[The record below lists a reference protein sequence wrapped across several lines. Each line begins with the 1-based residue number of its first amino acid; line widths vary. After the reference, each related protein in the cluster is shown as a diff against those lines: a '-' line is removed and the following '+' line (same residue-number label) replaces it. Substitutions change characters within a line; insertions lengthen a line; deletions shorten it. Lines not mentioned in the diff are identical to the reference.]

1 MIVRKT
7 AEQIKEEILSHLKE
21 TPLSIEQIRIK
32 VESNWSTINNYLQEL
47 NKEGKVKEII
57 SADKAKIYQRIF
69 GDTYFDIPITD
80 DERKKF
86 RALFSLILQE
96 YKLTG
101 SIPTKTHFA
110 KCAVHVIKNES
121 SGLSDLPTIWYLYGL
136 IPQMIADPSKD
147 YQEEG
152 TLENKLEIINLIIE
166 FIKKNKNKMPS
177 QLQREQHIEYGE
189 ELYILSDKFFEVLNK
204 KEWKNEEILEILNK
218 FFIACPVDKEFPE
231 IFDLSEIVFSII
243 RKLALMNIE
252 LQNYRKEILL
262 AFDSLWKLIALY
274 KLYKSRITGKN
285 AIDKTLLLKFYLGN
299 AFESRKISLQETI
312 LEINSV
318 YHSKLTHFDS
328 SKIKISKEV
337 HDIRKIMEDWT
348 GED

>member
-1 MIVRKT
+1 MNVRKT
-7 AEQIKEEILSHLKE
+7 AEQIKEDILLCLKE

-32 VESNWSTINNYLQEL
+32 VESNWSTINSYLQDL
-47 NKEGKVKEII
+47 TKEGKVKEII
-57 SADKAKIYQRIF
+57 SADKAKIYQRVF

-152 TLENKLEIINLIIE
+152 TLENKLEIINLITE

-177 QLQREQHIEYGE
+177 QLQREQHI
-189 ELYILSDKFFEVLNK
+189 
-204 KEWKNEEILEILNK
+204 
-218 FFIACPVDKEFPE
+218 
-231 IFDLSEIVFSII
+231 
-243 RKLALMNIE
+243 
-252 LQNYRKEILL
+252 
-262 AFDSLWKLIALY
+262 
-274 KLYKSRITGKN
+274 
-285 AIDKTLLLKFYLGN
+285 
-299 AFESRKISLQETI
+299 
-312 LEINSV
+312 
-318 YHSKLTHFDS
+318 
-328 SKIKISKEV
+328 
-337 HDIRKIMEDWT
+337 
-348 GED
+348 

>member
-32 VESNWSTINNYLQEL
+32 AESNWSTINSYLQEL

-147 YQEEG
+147 YQEE
-152 TLENKLEIINLIIE
+152 INLDNKTK
-166 FIKKNKNKMPS
+166 IKNLINEYINKN
-177 QLQREQHIEYGE
+177 G
-189 ELYILSDKFFEVLNK
+189 
-204 KEWKNEEILEILNK
+204 
-218 FFIACPVDKEFPE
+218 
-231 IFDLSEIVFSII
+231 
-243 RKLALMNIE
+243 
-252 LQNYRKEILL
+252 
-262 AFDSLWKLIALY
+262 
-274 KLYKSRITGKN
+274 
-285 AIDKTLLLKFYLGN
+285 
-299 AFESRKISLQETI
+299 
-312 LEINSV
+312 
-318 YHSKLTHFDS
+318 SKP
-328 SKIKISKEV
+328 
-337 HDIRKIMEDWT
+337 
-348 GED
+348 